1 MDNFVA
7 VIMAGGKGQRFWP
20 LSTEDNPKQFLD
32 LERTGRSLLQATYDR
47 LLPLCGSVERLFVIT
62 GDHLADKVRE
72 HLPELPAENLLLEPT
87 GRDTAPAVALSAIAL
102 EARFGNPVMGVF
114 TADHRVGNVPAFR
127 QSVRRAIDVTRQT
140 DGLTTLGITPS
151 YPATGFGYIQAGDEV
166 APGAHKVA
174 RFVEK
179 PDLETAEHYLQS
191 GHYYWNNGI
200 FVWHVAT
207 ILAELGQHAP
217 ELLNTLRDAYA
228 AGRVNEV
235 FPTLDKIS
243 IDYAVLEKTARA
255 YVVPASYDWDDI
267 GDWLALER
275 LIPPQEAGNTVVGR
289 HIGLDTARNIVY
301 TSNKED
307 MVVTLGVED
316 LVIVKRGDTVLVLR
330 KDRIQDIKQLL
341 QDERLHHLPLDAV
354 DIS

>member
-20 LSTEDNPKQFLD
+20 LSTEENPKQFLD

-47 LLPLCGSVERLFVIT
+47 LLPLCGSVERLFVIA
-62 GDHLADKVRE
+62 GDNLADKVRE
-72 HLPELPAENLLLEPT
+72 HLPELPEENLLLEPT

-102 EARFGNPVMGVF
+102 KDRFDNPVMGVF

-127 QSVRRAIDVTRQT
+127 RSVRNAISLTKET
-140 DGLTTLGITPS
+140 NGLTTLGITPS
-151 YPATGFGYIQAGDEV
+151 YPATGFGYVQAGEPV
-166 APGAHKVA
+166 GHGGYKVA

-179 PDLETAEHYLQS
+179 PDLGTAERYLQDGS
-191 GHYYWNNGI
+191 YYWNNGI
-200 FVWHVAT
+200 FVWHVDT
-207 ILAELGQHAP
+207 ILDELAQHVP
-217 ELLNTLRDAYA
+217 ELVTTLQNAYDS
-228 AGRVNEV
+228 GTVDEV
-235 FPTLDKIS
+235 FPHLEKIS
-243 IDYAVLEKTARA
+243 IDYAVLEKTEQA
-255 YVVPASYDWDDI
+255 YMVPADYDWDDI

-275 LIPPQEAGNTVVGR
+275 LIPQAEGNNTIVGQ

-301 TSNKED
+301 TSHEHD

-330 KDRIQDIKQLL
+330 KDRVQDIKKLL
-341 QDERLHHLPLDAV
+341 KDERLHHLPLDAEK
-354 DIS
+354 IS